1 LVEVHFA
8 HLLMI
13 MIDKQEFYSSYLTL
27 IAVDIAVF
35 YRHFADKLFGTRQY
49 RVVLLGI
56 KHPLTKDKK

>member
-1 LVEVHFA
+1 
-8 HLLMI
+8 MI